1 MTKFNWTFVH
11 YTSGELL
18 IQLNFEHIN
27 YISSQNLYPDSIN
40 VTIYGVPFFQDTLG
54 NMMLSPTILNI
65 KAIPPLASISA
76 IQAAFEQVKKT
87 QNTVASVVVMMLI
100 SGPVQQILSSFRHT
114 QITVHIMLI
123 AVNQPASALVFFGGL
138 MNLVNF

>member
-1 MTKFNWTFVH
+1 M
-11 YTSGELL
+11 
-18 IQLNFEHIN
+18 
-27 YISSQNLYPDSIN
+27 
-40 VTIYGVPFFQDTLG
+40 FQ
-54 NMMLSPTILNI
+54 PTILNI
-65 KAIPPLASISA
+65 KAIPPLASIST

-87 QNTVASVVVMMLI
+87 QNTMASVVVMMLI